1 MSDIITCSKCGGSG
15 KFIYKSG
22 VTGHCYQC
30 NGKGAVKR
38 IAHKSFAISIMNND
52 GVRIDWLHINARS
65 QSEAVR
71 KARATAARGC
81 YKDQLDT
88 ITATESGI
96 EYTYKTISR
105 RICPVNAKK
114 TASGV
119 FLHLR
124 SFLLILAYSAK
135 RQRHYLR
142 SASVFPS
149 SSTIFVTSAAIF
161 SASSFVT
168 LPVMFPAAS

>member
-22 VTGHCYQC
+22 ATGHCYQC

-38 IAHKSFAISIMNND
+38 IAHKSFAISIVNND
-52 GVRIDWLHINARS
+52 GVRIDWLHISARS
-65 QSEAVR
+65 QNEAIR

-96 EYTYKTISR
+96 EYTYKTI
-105 RICPVNAKK
+105 
-114 TASGV
+114 
-119 FLHLR
+119 
-124 SFLLILAYSAK
+124 
-135 RQRHYLR
+135 
-142 SASVFPS
+142 
-149 SSTIFVTSAAIF
+149 
-161 SASSFVT
+161 
-168 LPVMFPAAS
+168 

>member
-1 MSDIITCSKCGGSG
+1 MKTDIVTCSKCNGSG

-22 VTGHCYQC
+22 MTGPCYQC
-30 NGKGAVKR
+30 NGKGSVKR
-38 IAHKSFAISIMNND
+38 IPHKSFQISIVDND
-52 GVRIDWLHINARS
+52 GVRIDWLNVNAG
-65 QSEAVR
+65 SENAAVS
-71 KARATAARGC
+71 KARVIAARGC
-81 YKDQLDT
+81 YKDQIDS
-88 ITATESGI
+88 IKAVENGI
-96 EYTYKTISR
+96 DYTYK
-105 RICPVNAKK
+105 P
-114 TASGV
+114 
-119 FLHLR
+119 
-124 SFLLILAYSAK
+124 ILAYSAK

>member
-1 MSDIITCSKCGGSG
+1 MTMKTDIVICSKCGGSG

-38 IAHKSFAISIMNND
+38 IAHKSFAISIVNND

-81 YKDQLDT
+81 YKDQ
-88 ITATESGI
+88 IGSIKAVESGI
-96 EYTYKTISR
+96 DYTYKPI
-105 RICPVNAKK
+105 
-114 TASGV
+114 
-119 FLHLR
+119 
-124 SFLLILAYSAK
+124 
-135 RQRHYLR
+135 
-142 SASVFPS
+142 
-149 SSTIFVTSAAIF
+149 
-161 SASSFVT
+161 
-168 LPVMFPAAS
+168 

>member
-1 MSDIITCSKCGGSG
+1 M
-15 KFIYKSG
+15 
-22 VTGHCYQC
+22 TGHCYQC

-38 IAHKSFAISIMNND
+38 IAHKSFAISILNND

-65 QSEAVR
+65 EKEAVR

-81 YKDQLDT
+81 YKKQLDT
-88 ITATESGI
+88 IVATESGI
-96 EYTYKTISR
+96 EYTYKTIER

-114 TASGV
+114 TASGQNH
-119 FLHLR
+119 HLR
-124 SFLLILAYSAK
+124 SFLLILAYSA
-135 RQRHYLR
+135 QFWWHYFR
-142 SASVFPS
+142 FSSVFPS
-149 SSTIFVTSAAIF
+149 WSTIFVTSAAIL

>member
-1 MSDIITCSKCGGSG
+1 MSDIITCSKCNGSG

-22 VTGHCYQC
+22 MTGPCYQC
-30 NGKGAVKR
+30 NGKGSVKR

-65 QSEAVR
+65 QNEAVR

-88 ITATESGI
+88 ITA
-96 EYTYKTISR
+96 
-105 RICPVNAKK
+105 ICPVNAKRPQ
-114 TASGV
+114 V
-119 FLHLR
+119 VLFLHLR

-142 SASVFPS
+142 SVSVFSS